1 MRRLPALTAA
11 AALAAATLVLTAC
24 TDASQQPAGSDGAS
38 DEASAEASFDPST
51 VEVDEEI
58 AALLPKEIADK
69 GTLTVGSDTA
79 YAPAEFIDADGK
91 TPVGF
96 DIDTITAVAAVL
108 GLDAEVQSAAFD
120 GIIPAIGSKY
130 DVGHLGVH
138 HHGRAHR
145 RGQHDQL
152 RRRPARSTASPRATP
167 RSFDP
172 ENLCGTTIGVQTS
185 TIQDD
190 ELTAATEQCEKD
202 GEEPIDVVRYESQA
216 DVTTNLVGGKLQA
229 MYADSPITAY
239 AVEQT
244 SGEVET
250 VGDDPGRGALR
261 HRRRAGRRGADRGRA
276 GRGAEAH
283 RRRHPRGDL
292 RRLGQ
297 RGRRGGRGRAEPGR
311 VTRPPVHGTCGPRHA
326 TAGTVH
332 CPFQETSQRGRK
344 ADVTTQTSRRAATRC
359 PTGSTR
365 GPCRGPAASSRRWSC
380 WCWPPWRP
388 TR

>member
-1 MRRLPALTAA
+1 MRRLPALTATA
-11 AALAAATLVLTAC
+11 VLAVATLALTAC

-58 AALLPKEIADK
+58 AALLPQEIADK

-130 DVGHLGVH
+130 DAGISAFTITDERTAEANMISYAVAGSQYGVAA
-138 HHGRAHR
+138 GNPE
-145 RGQHDQL
+145 D
-152 RRRPARSTASPRATP
+152 
-167 RSFDP
+167 FDP
-172 ENLCGTTIGVQTS
+172 ENLCGATIGVQTS

-250 VGDDPGRGALR
+250 VGDIVDAAPYGIVVSQDDQDLTDAVQAAVQKLIDDGTLGEIFASW
-261 HRRRAGRRGADRGRA
+261 GSADA
-276 GRGAEAH
+276 VVDKAELN
-283 RRRHPRGDL
+283 P
-292 RRLGQ
+292 
-297 RGRRGGRGRAEPGR
+297 AE
-311 VTRPPVHGTCGPRHA
+311 
-326 TAGTVH
+326 
-332 CPFQETSQRGRK
+332 
-344 ADVTTQTSRRAATRC
+344 
-359 PTGSTR
+359 
-365 GPCRGPAASSRRWSC
+365 
-380 WCWPPWRP
+380 
-388 TR
+388 

>member
-1 MRRLPALTAA
+1 MRRLPALTATA
-11 AALAAATLVLTAC
+11 VLAVATLALTAC

-51 VEVDEEI
+51 VAVDEEI
-58 AALLPKEIADK
+58 AALLPQEIADK

-108 GLDAEVQSAAFD
+108 GLDVEVQSAAFD

-130 DVGHLGVH
+130 DAGISAFTITDERTAEANMISYAVAGSQYGVAA
-138 HHGRAHR
+138 GNPE
-145 RGQHDQL
+145 D
-152 RRRPARSTASPRATP
+152 
-167 RSFDP
+167 FDP
-172 ENLCGTTIGVQTS
+172 ESLCGTTIGVQTS

-250 VGDDPGRGALR
+250 VGDILDAAPYGIVVSQDDQDLTDAVQAAVQKLIDDGTLEQVFA
-261 HRRRAGRRGADRGRA
+261 AWGSADA
-276 GRGAEAH
+276 VVEKAELN
-283 RRRHPRGDL
+283 P
-292 RRLGQ
+292 
-297 RGRRGGRGRAEPGR
+297 AE
-311 VTRPPVHGTCGPRHA
+311 
-326 TAGTVH
+326 
-332 CPFQETSQRGRK
+332 
-344 ADVTTQTSRRAATRC
+344 
-359 PTGSTR
+359 
-365 GPCRGPAASSRRWSC
+365 
-380 WCWPPWRP
+380 
-388 TR
+388 

>member
-1 MRRLPALTAA
+1 MRRLPALTATA
-11 AALAAATLVLTAC
+11 VLAVATLALTAC
-24 TDASQQPAGSDGAS
+24 TDASQQPAGSGGAS

-58 AALLPKEIADK
+58 AALLPQEIADK

-108 GLDAEVQSAAFD
+108 GLDVEVQSAAFD

-130 DVGHLGVH
+130 DAGISAFTITDERTAEANMISYAVAGSQYGVAA
-138 HHGRAHR
+138 GNPE
-145 RGQHDQL
+145 D
-152 RRRPARSTASPRATP
+152 
-167 RSFDP
+167 FDP
-172 ENLCGTTIGVQTS
+172 EARCGTTIGVQTS

-250 VGDDPGRGALR
+250 VGDILDAAPYGIVVSQDDQDLTDAVQAAVQKLIDDGTLEQVFASW
-261 HRRRAGRRGADRGRA
+261 GSADA
-276 GRGAEAH
+276 VVEEAELN
-283 RRRHPRGDL
+283 P
-292 RRLGQ
+292 
-297 RGRRGGRGRAEPGR
+297 AE
-311 VTRPPVHGTCGPRHA
+311 
-326 TAGTVH
+326 
-332 CPFQETSQRGRK
+332 
-344 ADVTTQTSRRAATRC
+344 
-359 PTGSTR
+359 
-365 GPCRGPAASSRRWSC
+365 
-380 WCWPPWRP
+380 
-388 TR
+388 

>member
-38 DEASAEASFDPST
+38 DEASAAASFDPSS

-79 YAPAEFIDADGK
+79 YAPAEFIDVDGK

-96 DIDTITAVAAVL
+96 DVDTISAVAAVL
-108 GLDAEVQSAAFD
+108 GLEAEVQSAAFD

-130 DVGHLGVH
+130 DVGISAFTITDERTAEANMISYATAGSQYGVAA
-138 HHGRAHR
+138 GN
-145 RGQHDQL
+145 
-152 RRRPARSTASPRATP
+152 PEE
-167 RSFDP
+167 FDP
-172 ENLCGTTIGVQTS
+172 EALCGTTIGVQTS

-244 SGEVET
+244 SGEIET
-250 VGDDPGRGALR
+250 IGDVLDAAPYGIVVSQDDEDLTEAVQAAVQKLIDDGTLGEVFTAW
-261 HRRRAGRRGADRGRA
+261 GSADA
-276 GRGAEAH
+276 VVDEAELN
-283 RRRHPRGDL
+283 P
-292 RRLGQ
+292 
-297 RGRRGGRGRAEPGR
+297 AE
-311 VTRPPVHGTCGPRHA
+311 
-326 TAGTVH
+326 
-332 CPFQETSQRGRK
+332 
-344 ADVTTQTSRRAATRC
+344 
-359 PTGSTR
+359 
-365 GPCRGPAASSRRWSC
+365 
-380 WCWPPWRP
+380 
-388 TR
+388 

>member
-38 DEASAEASFDPST
+38 DEASAATSFDPSS

-79 YAPAEFIDADGK
+79 YAPAEFIDVDGK

-96 DIDTITAVAAVL
+96 DVDTISAVAAVL
-108 GLDAEVQSAAFD
+108 GLEAEVQSAAFD

-130 DVGHLGVH
+130 DVGISAFTITDERTAEANMISYATAGSQYGVAA
-138 HHGRAHR
+138 GN
-145 RGQHDQL
+145 
-152 RRRPARSTASPRATP
+152 PEK
-167 RSFDP
+167 FDP
-172 ENLCGTTIGVQTS
+172 EALCGATIGVQTS

-244 SGEVET
+244 SGEIEAI
-250 VGDDPGRGALR
+250 GDVLDAAPYGIVVSQDDEDLTEAVQAAVQKLIDDGTLGEIFA
-261 HRRRAGRRGADRGRA
+261 AWGSADA
-276 GRGAEAH
+276 VVDEAELN
-283 RRRHPRGDL
+283 P
-292 RRLGQ
+292 
-297 RGRRGGRGRAEPGR
+297 AE
-311 VTRPPVHGTCGPRHA
+311 
-326 TAGTVH
+326 
-332 CPFQETSQRGRK
+332 
-344 ADVTTQTSRRAATRC
+344 
-359 PTGSTR
+359 
-365 GPCRGPAASSRRWSC
+365 
-380 WCWPPWRP
+380 
-388 TR
+388 

>member
-1 MRRLPALTAA
+1 MRRLPALTATA
-11 AALAAATLVLTAC
+11 VLAVATLALTAC

-51 VEVDEEI
+51 VEADEEI
-58 AALLPKEIADK
+58 AALLPQEIADK

-108 GLDAEVQSAAFD
+108 GLDVEVQSAAFD

-130 DVGHLGVH
+130 DAGISAFTITDERTAEANMISYAVAGSQYGVAA
-138 HHGRAHR
+138 GNPE
-145 RGQHDQL
+145 D
-152 RRRPARSTASPRATP
+152 
-167 RSFDP
+167 FDP
-172 ENLCGTTIGVQTS
+172 ESLCGTTIGVQTS

-250 VGDDPGRGALR
+250 VGDILDAAPYGIVVSQDDQDLTDAVQAAVQKLIDDGTLEQVFA
-261 HRRRAGRRGADRGRA
+261 AWGSADA
-276 GRGAEAH
+276 VVDKAELN
-283 RRRHPRGDL
+283 P
-292 RRLGQ
+292 
-297 RGRRGGRGRAEPGR
+297 AE
-311 VTRPPVHGTCGPRHA
+311 
-326 TAGTVH
+326 
-332 CPFQETSQRGRK
+332 
-344 ADVTTQTSRRAATRC
+344 
-359 PTGSTR
+359 
-365 GPCRGPAASSRRWSC
+365 
-380 WCWPPWRP
+380 
-388 TR
+388 

>member
-38 DEASAEASFDPST
+38 DEASAAASFDPSS

-79 YAPAEFIDADGK
+79 YAPAEFIDVDGK

-96 DIDTITAVAAVL
+96 DVDTISAVAAVL
-108 GLDAEVQSAAFD
+108 GLEAEVQSAAFD

-130 DVGHLGVH
+130 DVGISAFTITDERTAEANMISYAMAGSQYGVAA
-138 HHGRAHR
+138 GN
-145 RGQHDQL
+145 
-152 RRRPARSTASPRATP
+152 PEE
-167 RSFDP
+167 FDP
-172 ENLCGTTIGVQTS
+172 EALCGTTIGVQTS

-244 SGEVET
+244 SGEIET
-250 VGDDPGRGALR
+250 IGDVLDAAPYGIVVSQDDEDLTEAVQAAVQKLIDDGTLGEVFTAW
-261 HRRRAGRRGADRGRA
+261 GSADA
-276 GRGAEAH
+276 VVDEAELN
-283 RRRHPRGDL
+283 P
-292 RRLGQ
+292 
-297 RGRRGGRGRAEPGR
+297 AE
-311 VTRPPVHGTCGPRHA
+311 
-326 TAGTVH
+326 
-332 CPFQETSQRGRK
+332 
-344 ADVTTQTSRRAATRC
+344 
-359 PTGSTR
+359 
-365 GPCRGPAASSRRWSC
+365 
-380 WCWPPWRP
+380 
-388 TR
+388 

>member
-1 MRRLPALTAA
+1 MRRLPALTATA
-11 AALAAATLVLTAC
+11 VLAVATLALTAC

-58 AALLPKEIADK
+58 AALLPQEIADK

-108 GLDAEVQSAAFD
+108 GLDVEVQSAAFD

-130 DVGHLGVH
+130 DAGISAFTITDERTAEANMISYALAGSQYGVAA
-138 HHGRAHR
+138 GNPE
-145 RGQHDQL
+145 G
-152 RRRPARSTASPRATP
+152 
-167 RSFDP
+167 FDP

-250 VGDDPGRGALR
+250 VGDILDAAPYGIVVSQDDQDLTDAVQAAVQKLIDDGTLEQVFA
-261 HRRRAGRRGADRGRA
+261 AWGSADA
-276 GRGAEAH
+276 VVDEAELN
-283 RRRHPRGDL
+283 P
-292 RRLGQ
+292 
-297 RGRRGGRGRAEPGR
+297 AE
-311 VTRPPVHGTCGPRHA
+311 
-326 TAGTVH
+326 
-332 CPFQETSQRGRK
+332 
-344 ADVTTQTSRRAATRC
+344 
-359 PTGSTR
+359 
-365 GPCRGPAASSRRWSC
+365 
-380 WCWPPWRP
+380 
-388 TR
+388 

>member
-38 DEASAEASFDPST
+38 DEASAEASFDPSS

-79 YAPAEFIDADGK
+79 YAPAEFIDVDGK

-96 DIDTITAVAAVL
+96 DVDTITAVAAVL

-130 DVGHLGVH
+130 DVGISAFTITDERTAEANMISYATAGSQYGVAA
-138 HHGRAHR
+138 GN
-145 RGQHDQL
+145 
-152 RRRPARSTASPRATP
+152 PEE
-167 RSFDP
+167 FDP
-172 ENLCGTTIGVQTS
+172 EALCGTTIGVQTS

-202 GEEPIDVVRYESQA
+202 GEDPIDVVRYESQA

-244 SGEVET
+244 SGEIET
-250 VGDDPGRGALR
+250 IGDVLDAAPYGIVVSQDDEDLTEAVQAAVQKLIDDGTLGEVFTAW
-261 HRRRAGRRGADRGRA
+261 GSADA
-276 GRGAEAH
+276 VVDEAELN
-283 RRRHPRGDL
+283 P
-292 RRLGQ
+292 
-297 RGRRGGRGRAEPGR
+297 AE
-311 VTRPPVHGTCGPRHA
+311 
-326 TAGTVH
+326 
-332 CPFQETSQRGRK
+332 
-344 ADVTTQTSRRAATRC
+344 
-359 PTGSTR
+359 
-365 GPCRGPAASSRRWSC
+365 
-380 WCWPPWRP
+380 
-388 TR
+388 